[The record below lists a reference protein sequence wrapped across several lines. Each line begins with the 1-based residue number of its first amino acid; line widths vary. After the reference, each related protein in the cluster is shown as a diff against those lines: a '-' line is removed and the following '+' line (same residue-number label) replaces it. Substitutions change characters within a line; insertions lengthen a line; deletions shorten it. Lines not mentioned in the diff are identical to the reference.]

1 MSKNNNEEIKN
12 QVSESQLEESN
23 ENEEKAEIPVP
34 AVQVK
39 KNFIERAVDKAYGK
53 RVAKAEA
60 KAAKKAEPKPEKTPK
75 KWVKIGAAVAGG
87 ATALGLGLLA
97 MANHCAGEDNT
108 CGENQ
113 DMASSDGYSAETEP
127 EVPVSSS
134 DET

>member
-1 MSKNNNEEIKN
+1 MSKMNKEEMN
-12 QVSESQLEESN
+12 QVESQMEESK
-23 ENEEKAEIPVP
+23 ENEEKAEIPAVP

-39 KNFIERAVDKAYGK
+39 KNFIERAVDKAYDK

-97 MANHCAGEDNT
+97 MANHCAGEDYT

-113 DMASSDGYSAETEP
+113 DEVSSDGSSAETEP